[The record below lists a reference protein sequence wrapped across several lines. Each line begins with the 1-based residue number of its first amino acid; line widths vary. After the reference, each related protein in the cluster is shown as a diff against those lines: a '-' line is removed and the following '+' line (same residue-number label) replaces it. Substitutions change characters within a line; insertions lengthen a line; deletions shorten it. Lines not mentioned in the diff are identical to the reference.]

1 MISFS
6 ECVVDIYMIKGRQ
19 QISNEYDLD
28 FNITKGQI
36 YKQYGAVV
44 AGTRFWLKICWELT
58 VIVLLAGEGWDSNS
72 NWQQIIEH

>member
-44 AGTRFWLKICWELT
+44 AGYKILTEDMLRTYSYCIVSGGRMRLKF
-58 VIVLLAGEGWDSNS
+58 
-72 NWQQIIEH
+72 